1 MLTLPKTKKVKSGK
15 KTKGSALDSAQRE
28 LLARQSEIQAQ
39 IDAIQASIAQVP
51 QRGVKPAPRS
61 GSATGARYVHGATV
75 RDARRVK
82 VIAPEPPR
90 RRTAPKPPVR
100 LRAEVSAAR
109 QQTFALLIGL
119 AIAVMYALSHFLT

>member
-15 KTKGSALDSAQRE
+15 KTKVSALDAAQRE

-51 QRGVKPAPRS
+51 RRGVKPA
-61 GSATGARYVHGATV
+61 SATAGDGFFVHNATM

-82 VIAPEPPR
+82 IIAPEPVK

-100 LRAEVSAAR
+100 LRAEVAAAR
-109 QQTFALLIGL
+109 QQTFALLVGL